1 MHEGYFVGRKE
12 LIGWI
17 QQHFQPS
24 FQKIEDLG
32 SGVVY
37 CQIIDSI
44 YPECKVMAKVKRDA
58 KIEVD
63 YINNFKQLQKAFS
76 QKKIDRFIEIDKL
89 SKKSFQT
96 NMEFVQ
102 ARPPSTASDAS
113 DPRLHAGP
121 AAPPWAP
128 RDCTLPPRRRRGHPA
143 TARGPTSAPEAC
155 PLHACLS
162 PRSPRRSP
170 SRPCASQF
178 MKCYW
183 DMHAPNGAVVAP
195 EGTAAPLADQAA
207 NEPAATTAPPVPKKA
222 APPKEAPPPKPPP
235 AAPTAAPKE
244 APKRMP
250 ASSARAASEV
260 PSAASSAGAGAQG
273 GAKQLALE
281 VTELKMSV
289 ENLEREV

>member
-102 ARPPSTASDAS
+102 ARPPSTSSAPATRDCTLA
-113 DPRLHAGP
+113 PRRRRGHPGLHAGP

-128 RDCTLPPRRRRGHPA
+128 RDC
-143 TARGPTSAPEAC
+143 
-155 PLHACLS
+155 
-162 PRSPRRSP
+162 
-170 SRPCASQF
+170 SRA
-178 MKCYW
+178 
-183 DMHAPNGAVVAP
+183 HLGA
-195 EGTAAPLADQAA
+195 
-207 NEPAATTAPPVPKKA
+207 
-222 APPKEAPPPKPPP
+222 
-235 AAPTAAPKE
+235 
-244 APKRMP
+244 
-250 ASSARAASEV
+250 
-260 PSAASSAGAGAQG
+260 
-273 GAKQLALE
+273 
-281 VTELKMSV
+281 
-289 ENLEREV
+289 

>member
-128 RDCTLPPRRRRGHPA
+128 RTARWPRGAAVGTPDCTRAPRRRRGVPPA
-143 TARGPTSAPEAC
+143 CMPLTSLTTALAFASVCLSVYEVLLGHACTQRRRRGARGYSGAA
-155 PLHACLS
+155 
-162 PRSPRRSP
+162 RRP
-170 SRPCASQF
+170 GGQRARRHYGASRP
-178 MKCYW
+178 
-183 DMHAPNGAVVAP
+183 
-195 EGTAAPLADQAA
+195 
-207 NEPAATTAPPVPKKA
+207 
-222 APPKEAPPPKPPP
+222 
-235 AAPTAAPKE
+235 
-244 APKRMP
+244 
-250 ASSARAASEV
+250 
-260 PSAASSAGAGAQG
+260 
-273 GAKQLALE
+273 
-281 VTELKMSV
+281 
-289 ENLEREV
+289 

>member
-102 ARPPSTASDAS
+102 ARPPSPSST
-113 DPRLHAGP
+113 P
-121 AAPPWAP
+121 AT
-128 RDCTLPPRRRRGHPA
+128 RDCTLAPRRRRGHPA

-155 PLHACLS
+155 PLHACFS
-162 PRSPRRSP
+162 PRSPRRSHLAHHGA
-170 SRPCASQF
+170 RLRVRASQF